1 VHSVIASNLDFG
13 ALVSTALRSNARR
26 RLALS
31 LLGAL
36 AFAILS
42 SVPAATPA
50 PVHLNTVPAA
60 SAPWL
65 DRLNTWRANAN
76 VSPLTENTTWSQ
88 GDLLHGQY
96 MVKNNLVTHYETP
109 GVPYYTVA
117 GDQAAQNGNIQVSST
132 TATTDPQ
139 VIDWWMGAP
148 FHAMAMMDP
157 RLTTTGFGAY
167 RDSTTSPWQ
176 EGAALDTIR
185 GNSFSG
191 GTYPVYFP
199 GDGTT
204 EPLTN
209 YSGNE
214 FPDPLQ
220 ACSAYSLPTG
230 LPVFIE
236 IGGNVN
242 TTVTAHSFT
251 GNGVSLAHCVIDS
264 TYAATNSYLYAR
276 GGVIVVPRVPLV
288 NGVTYAVSLTIN
300 GAPYAWS
307 FTVGAFNTVNPLAC
321 TSASMAPSVASP
333 QAPGATV
340 TFTGSATHCTMPQF
354 EFFVSPPGG
363 SWTAQTAGFGANTW
377 AWNTTGLAP
386 GVYGVGVWARQTGSF
401 TRYESYWLGTF
412 TLSGVRCTAATLS
425 TVTAQPQAAGASIT
439 FNAAATGCPGAQFR
453 FWAIP
458 HGGVWT
464 MQRDYGA
471 ASWTWNTT
479 GLVPGTYELG
489 VWAKQPGSTNAYDAY
504 GFTTF
509 AIGAG
514 NCISAGLAPNLAT
527 PQAPGATVILTASS
541 NTCAGALYQ
550 FWLLPPGGGWTVQ
563 QPYNASTTWS
573 WNTSGQPLGTYQVGV
588 WSKAS
593 TSSANYDAFFIGTFQ
608 LDVSP
613 CSSASIAASPASPQ
627 VPGTTIT
634 FTANST
640 GCASPSYEFWKL
652 PPPNTAW
659 SVAQPYGAATFSWN
673 TTGLAPGIYEVGVW
687 VRQTG
692 SANSYDSYAIIT
704 FWVGT

>member
-1 VHSVIASNLDFG
+1 M
-13 ALVSTALRSNARR
+13 RSNSRR
-26 RLALS
+26 RLAVS
-31 LLGAL
+31 LLGTLAL
-36 AFAILS
+36 AILS
-42 SVPAATPA
+42 SVPAATSSH
-50 PVHLNTVPAA
+50 VHVDSVPAA

-76 VSPLTENTTWSQ
+76 VSTLPENTTWSQ
-88 GDLLHGQY
+88 GDQLHSVY
-96 MVKNNLVTHYETP
+96 MVKSGDVAHSENP
-109 GVPYYTVA
+109 SSPYYTAA
-117 GDQAAQNGNIQVSST
+117 GNLAAQNGNIQVSST
-132 TATTDPQ
+132 TSTTDDQ
-139 VIDWWMGAP
+139 IIDWWMAAP
-148 FHAMAMMDP
+148 FHAMGMMDP
-157 RLTTTGFGAY
+157 RLTSTGFGSY
-167 RDSTTSPWQ
+167 RDGATSPWQ
-176 EGAALDTIR
+176 EGATLDTLR

-204 EPLTN
+204 EPLTT

-214 FPDPLQ
+214 FPDPLTG
-220 ACSAYSLPTG
+220 CSGYSMPVG
-230 LPVFIE
+230 LPVFIQV
-236 IGGNVN
+236 GGSV
-242 TTVTAHSFT
+242 TTSVTAHSFT
-251 GNGVSLAHCVIDS
+251 GNGVALAHCVIDGNNPAVGS
-264 TYAATNSYLYAR
+264 NLYYR
-276 GGVIVVPRVPLV
+276 GGVIVIPRAPLV
-288 NGVTYAVSLTIN
+288 NGVTYAVSLTVN
-300 GAPYAWS
+300 GLPYSWS

-321 TSASMAPSVASP
+321 TSASITPNMASP
-333 QAPGATV
+333 QAPGATI
-340 TFTGSATHCTMPQF
+340 TFTATATHCTAPQF
-354 EFFVSPPGG
+354 EFFLQPLGG

-412 TLSGVRCTAATLS
+412 TLTGVRCTAATLS
-425 TVTAQPQAAGASIT
+425 TATAQPQAAGGSIT

-453 FWAIP
+453 FWMIP

-489 VWAKQPGSTNAYDAY
+489 VWARQPGSTNAYDAY

-527 PQAPGATVILTASS
+527 PQVPGATVIFTATS
-541 NTCAGALYQ
+541 NSCAGALYQ
-550 FWLLPPGGGWTVQ
+550 FWLLPPGGGWTAQ
-563 QPYNASTTWS
+563 QPYSGLTTWS
-573 WNTSGQPLGTYQVGV
+573 FNTTGQPLGTYQVGV
-588 WSKAS
+588 WAKAS
-593 TSSANYDAFFIGTFQ
+593 ASAASYDAFFIGTFQ

-613 CSSASIAASPASPQ
+613 CSSASVSASPASPQ

-634 FTANST
+634 LTASST
-640 GCASPSYEFWKL
+640 GCAAPSYEFWKL

-659 SVAQPYGAATFSWN
+659 SVALPYGPATMLSWN
-673 TTGLAPGIYEVGVW
+673 TTGLAPGIYEIGVW
-687 VRQTG
+687 VRQSG
-692 SANSYDSYAIIT
+692 SVSSYDSYAIIT